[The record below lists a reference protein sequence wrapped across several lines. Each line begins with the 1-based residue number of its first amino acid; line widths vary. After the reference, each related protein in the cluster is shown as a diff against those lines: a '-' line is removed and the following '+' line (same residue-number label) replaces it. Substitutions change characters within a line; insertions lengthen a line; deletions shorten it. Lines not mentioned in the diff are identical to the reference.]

1 MKKLTILLIAALVP
15 MMAFAQAKRKPAAG
29 KPATAAKAA
38 NNKFAIVLFDEWI
51 QNVYE
56 DAGNI
61 YFQGTQYGDLNTLR
75 AADKQTGAFRFVVPK
90 KKSDRS
96 KIICSGC
103 DGTNIYMQL
112 EEKGIVLF
120 NGTDVNT
127 SDVLVPE
134 GPNGIETYYIWP
146 ANRGE
151 AMSFSPN
158 GRFLAMKADPC
169 IVLDTQTKKVV
180 RMVRR
185 TEEGFLVT
193 DNGDFYAIRE
203 NGLWKYPNNGG
214 VHPSEFNKLNE
225 KGIETFSFQKL
236 TGSYYG
242 EYHGMYSD
250 AVQQAVY
257 LPVKNK
263 LLKFTFGTQQWS
275 EAYAFDDEGKEFG
288 GMIGCMIGVTD
299 MDKARTVYSD
309 ILGYDQ
315 VVFDETGTF
324 DDLKPLEGGN
334 GKFRRVLLKWS
345 KPNKGAFAPVFPTG
359 YIELVQSLDRE
370 PRKIFE
376 GRYWGDPGFIQI
388 CFDVVNMRA
397 LGEHCAAHGHPFTV
411 DSCPGGE
418 DFDMGLASGHF
429 TYIED
434 PDGTLIE
441 FVEVH
446 RIPISNR
453 FNIGINLMKRD
464 RSKPLPT
471 FLFRLMKLN
480 RVKFD

>member
-112 EEKGIVLF
+112 EAKGIVRF

-127 SDVLVPE
+127 SEVLVPE
-134 GPNGIETYYIWP
+134 GPNGQETYYIWP

-158 GRFLAMKADPC
+158 ARFLAMKADPC

-185 TEEGFLVT
+185 TEEGYLVT

-275 EAYAFDDEGKEFG
+275 EAYAFDDESKEFG
-288 GMIGCMIGVTD
+288 RMAFCPQHIFACTSDYAKPFCEWAGMNLTTQPKTI
-299 MDKARTVYSD
+299 DKLKTG
-309 ILGYDQ
+309 IKLGTSPY
-315 VVFDETGTF
+315 
-324 DDLKPLEGGN
+324 
-334 GKFRRVLLKWS
+334 
-345 KPNKGAFAPVFPTG
+345 
-359 YIELVQSLDRE
+359 E
-370 PRKIFE
+370 P
-376 GRYWGDPGFIQI
+376 P
-388 CFDVVNMRA
+388 FDVTLVKSLYYDTQSN
-397 LGEHCAAHGHPFTV
+397 LWIQVSDKQFV
-411 DSCPGGE
+411 V
-418 DFDMGLASGHF
+418 
-429 TYIED
+429 YN
-434 PDGTLIE
+434 PDGIKGLSSLIGKCTKHE
-441 FVEVH
+441 
-446 RIPISNR
+446 IQ
-453 FNIGINLMKRD
+453 
-464 RSKPLPT
+464 
-471 FLFRLMKLN
+471 
-480 RVKFD
+480 

>member
-29 KPATAAKAA
+29 KPSTAAKAA

-112 EEKGIVLF
+112 EAKGIVRF

-127 SDVLVPE
+127 SEVLVPE
-134 GPNGIETYYIWP
+134 GPNGQETYYIWP

-185 TEEGFLVT
+185 TEEGYLVT

-250 AVQQAVY
+250 AAQQAVY

-275 EAYAFDDEGKEFG
+275 QAYAFDDEGKEFG
-288 GMIGCMIGVTD
+288 RMAFCPQHIFACTSDYAKPFCEWAGMNLTTQPKTI
-299 MDKARTVYSD
+299 DKLKTG
-309 ILGYDQ
+309 IKLGTSPY
-315 VVFDETGTF
+315 
-324 DDLKPLEGGN
+324 
-334 GKFRRVLLKWS
+334 
-345 KPNKGAFAPVFPTG
+345 
-359 YIELVQSLDRE
+359 E
-370 PRKIFE
+370 P
-376 GRYWGDPGFIQI
+376 P
-388 CFDVVNMRA
+388 FDVTLVKSLYYDTQSN
-397 LGEHCAAHGHPFTV
+397 LWIQVSDKQFV
-411 DSCPGGE
+411 V
-418 DFDMGLASGHF
+418 
-429 TYIED
+429 YN
-434 PDGTLIE
+434 PDGIKGLSSLIGKCTKHE
-441 FVEVH
+441 
-446 RIPISNR
+446 IQ
-453 FNIGINLMKRD
+453 
-464 RSKPLPT
+464 
-471 FLFRLMKLN
+471 
-480 RVKFD
+480 

>member
-1 MKKLTILLIAALVP
+1 MKKIAILLTVMLVP
-15 MMAFAQAKRKPAAG
+15 IMALAQR
-29 KPATAAKAA
+29 KPATATKSMQNV

-56 DAGNI
+56 DAENI

-75 AADKQTGAFRFVVPK
+75 ALNKQTGAFRFVVPK
-90 KKSDRS
+90 KKRERAR
-96 KIICSGC
+96 IICSGC

-134 GPNGIETYYIWP
+134 GPNGIETYYISP

-214 VHPSEFNKLNE
+214 VHPNEFNKLNE
-225 KGIETFSFQKL
+225 KGIETFSFEKL

-250 AVQQAVY
+250 AGQQAIY
-257 LPVKNK
+257 LPIRNK
-263 LLKFTFGTQQWS
+263 LLKFTMDNQQWS
-275 EAYAFDDEGKEFG
+275 EAFAFNDENKEFG
-288 GMIGCMIGVTD
+288 RMAFSPQHIFACTSEYTKPFCEWAGMNLAAQP
-299 MDKARTVYSD
+299 K
-309 ILGYDQ
+309 
-315 VVFDETGTF
+315 TF
-324 DDLKPLEGGN
+324 DKLNTGIKLGKSPYESSEVVTLVKSLYYDAQGN
-334 GKFRRVLLKWS
+334 LWLQTSDQQF
-345 KPNKGAFAPVFPTG
+345 
-359 YIELVQSLDRE
+359 
-370 PRKIFE
+370 
-376 GRYWGDPGFIQI
+376 
-388 CFDVVNMRA
+388 VVYN
-397 LGEHCAAHGHPFTV
+397 
-411 DSCPGGE
+411 
-418 DFDMGLASGHF
+418 
-429 TYIED
+429 
-434 PDGTLIE
+434 PDGIKGLSNLKGKCTKQE
-441 FVEVH
+441 
-446 RIPISNR
+446 IP
-453 FNIGINLMKRD
+453 KD
-464 RSKPLPT
+464 
-471 FLFRLMKLN
+471 
-480 RVKFD
+480 